1 MHMQWSIFGHLQVSR
16 PENETPISYFQ
27 AVRIKL
33 PHLSSRQPQISA
45 SQGVFKTL
53 KFNSRAKKKLVNLHC
68 TGYPKS
74 NEQKTLKSV
83 KFSLFLLFFPSIL
96 YIFINFLIFPL
107 TVCSSDQTT
116 LYWLFQVYVL
126 LKRLIIKIKQELIVS
141 NLINCFVMLQVRKLE
156 FVLADALD
164 KKCDTVITCGG
175 LSSNHCRT
183 TAVATKQ
190 IGLNC
195 CLLLRSS
202 DQVLQ
207 Q

>member
-1 MHMQWSIFGHLQVSR
+1 MHMQWSIFGHSQMSR

-33 PHLSSRQPQISA
+33 PHLSLRQPQISA
-45 SQGVFKTL
+45 NKGVFKTL
-53 KFNSRAKKKLVNLHC
+53 KFNSRAQKKLVNLHC
-68 TGYPKS
+68 TRCPKS

-96 YIFINFLIFPL
+96 YIFINFLIFLL

-126 LKRLIIKIKQELIVS
+126 LKRLIIKIKEELIVS

-156 FVLADALD
+156 FVLADALE

-183 TAVATKQ
+183 TAVAAKQ

-195 CLLLRSS
+195 YLLLRSS